1 MLPVRSTLPC
11 PRPSWRLRAKYRLEH
26 ANRVHTGRYP
36 RSFGCELVVGL
47 RPRSWTGALPL
58 VAAGAPCAYRGIA
71 QQRQQAPACRLR
83 GSPSVNVPA
92 VAIVARTE
100 AVSPPRAIEPSA
112 LNWEPDEQGV
122 NGMVIT
128 KVRASGREPLK

>member
-1 MLPVRSTLPC
+1 
-11 PRPSWRLRAKYRLEH
+11 
-26 ANRVHTGRYP
+26 
-36 RSFGCELVVGL
+36 
-47 RPRSWTGALPL
+47 
-58 VAAGAPCAYRGIA
+58 
-71 QQRQQAPACRLR
+71 
-83 GSPSVNVPA
+83 VNVPA